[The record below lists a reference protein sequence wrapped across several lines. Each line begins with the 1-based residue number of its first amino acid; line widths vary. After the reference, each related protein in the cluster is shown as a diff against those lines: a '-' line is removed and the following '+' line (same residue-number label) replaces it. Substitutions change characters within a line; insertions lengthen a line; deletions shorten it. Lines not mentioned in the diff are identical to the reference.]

1 MSVECQPFSNSWQNF
16 ATALADCC
24 QSRGTKLNSTML
36 LDYL

>member
-1 MSVECQPFSNSWQNF
+1 MSVEYQPLPSSWQNF